1 MLLLFR
7 IFGILLSCGARSIHL
22 LFFTRLSLYILRKLL
37 NMLRRNLIPITT
49 TWGATSVV
57 SP

>member
-1 MLLLFR
+1 MLLLLR
-7 IFGILLSCGARSIHL
+7 IFGILLSCRVSSIHL
-22 LFFTRLSLYILRKLL
+22 LFFTRFSLYILRRLL
-37 NMLRRNLIPITT
+37 NMRRRNLIPITT